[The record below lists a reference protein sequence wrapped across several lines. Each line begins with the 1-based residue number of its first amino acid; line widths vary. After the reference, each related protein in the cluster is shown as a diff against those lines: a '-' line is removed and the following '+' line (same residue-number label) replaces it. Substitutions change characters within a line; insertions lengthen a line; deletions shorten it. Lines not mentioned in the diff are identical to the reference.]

1 MQMHHEIV
9 AVLKSLGVRE
19 GMMLLVHSS
28 LKSLGPIPGGP
39 ETVIQSL
46 LEALGD
52 RGTLLRPT
60 LSYAAVKQA
69 PRFDVPPTPS
79 CVGAIPEH
87 FRPRPGSLRSL
98 HPTPPICPPGPAA
111 KALLADHHL

>member
-39 ETVIQSL
+39 ETGIQSL
-46 LEALGD
+46 LDALGD
-52 RGTLLRPT
+52 RGTLLLPA
-60 LSYAAVKQA
+60 LSYAAVKQV
-69 PRFDVPPTPS
+69 PRFDVRTTPS
-79 CVGAIPEH
+79 CVGAISEH
-87 FRPRPGSLRSL
+87 FRMCPGSLRSL
-98 HPTPPICPPGPAA
+98 HPTHSICATG
-111 KALLADHHL
+111 